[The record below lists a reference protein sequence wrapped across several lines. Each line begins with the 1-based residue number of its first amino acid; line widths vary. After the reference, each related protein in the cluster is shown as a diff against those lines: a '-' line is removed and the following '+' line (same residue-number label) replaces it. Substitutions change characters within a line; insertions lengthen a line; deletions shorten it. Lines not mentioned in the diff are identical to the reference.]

1 MFQIIKISV
10 LTASCVFSKST
21 PTDPKVLQKF
31 FAEFQAA
38 TSNGSSYRSDPINAS
53 NFAEKLPTYGCW
65 CTQVYTNNGQKG
77 RPVDELDEICR
88 QWSKCRKCEEI
99 EECEGDLDLNYS
111 PTFAFDAVAFTLVSE
126 CLGMNEC
133 TTNRCECDL
142 YHIARASE
150 IVATGE
156 VDDSKSDLGAADC
169 HHAGGSDS
177 GGVVQHQS
185 QGRGSVFKN
194 SGLGKNSG

>member
-1 MFQIIKISV
+1 MYSIFDVMYIFQI
-10 LTASCVFSKST
+10 
-21 PTDPKVLQKF
+21 
-31 FAEFQAA
+31 
-38 TSNGSSYRSDPINAS
+38 
-53 NFAEKLPTYGCW
+53 
-65 CTQVYTNNGQKG
+65 
-77 RPVDELDEICR
+77 
-88 QWSKCRKCEEI
+88 
-99 EECEGDLDLNYS
+99 
-111 PTFAFDAVAFTLVSE
+111 AVTFTLVSE

-177 GGVVQHQS
+177 GGVVQHACCGAAPSWQLYD
-185 QGRGSVFKN
+185 QNQKTCNNGQIE
-194 SGLGKNSG
+194 